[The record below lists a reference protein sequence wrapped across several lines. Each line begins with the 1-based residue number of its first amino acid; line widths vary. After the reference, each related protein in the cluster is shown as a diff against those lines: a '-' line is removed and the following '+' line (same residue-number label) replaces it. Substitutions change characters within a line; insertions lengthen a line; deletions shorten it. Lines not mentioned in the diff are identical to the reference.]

1 MKAARHGQSLFRMR
15 VSKWK
20 DYRPLAT
27 HSCTSANSTPLYLTR
42 TAGSC

>member
-1 MKAARHGQSLFRMR
+1 MKAARHDYSLLRTR

-20 DYRPLAT
+20 DHRPQAT
-27 HSCTSANSTPLYLTR
+27 YSCTTANSTLFYLTR